1 MDGPMFKTLTSLC
14 PHPLHLNCPACRIPH
29 LYNHDASFTIWTPCD
44 LLLPYHTVKRLQC
57 LLLWNYWLYSEETFF
72 WQHQKAEVHMRLNS
86 HVLEFFFSS
95 CPQYELHTCPVQ
107 HAYWWIHGYYINA
120 HRIMPETYCAW
131 SCKME
136 IITVQFSTVRNK
148 TCMAEFH
155 FVIMGNYTKQ
165 SCLKT
170 QNRHLKDALGNDMH
184 KVR

>member
-1 MDGPMFKTLTSLC
+1 MDSLWS
-14 PHPLHLNCPACRIPH
+14 ASSIPH
-29 LYNHDASFTIWTPCD
+29 CQTAAVS
-44 LLLPYHTVKRLQC
+44 TVVKLFIA
-57 LLLWNYWLYSEETFF
+57 LWGNLFF
-72 WQHQKAEVHMRLNS
+72 FLAAEVHMRLNG

-155 FVIMGNYTKQ
+155 FVIMGNCTKR

-170 QNRHLKDALGNDMH
+170 QNRHLKDALGNELH